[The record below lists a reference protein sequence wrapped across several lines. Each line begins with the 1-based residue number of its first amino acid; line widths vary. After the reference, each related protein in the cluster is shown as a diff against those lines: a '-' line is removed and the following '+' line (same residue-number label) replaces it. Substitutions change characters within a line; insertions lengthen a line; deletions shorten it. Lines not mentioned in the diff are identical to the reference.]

1 MSDPGVTRAESCV
14 IACADTWRDAGE
26 VMVSPFG
33 TIPALGARLAKR
45 TFSPDIVLTD
55 GEAALMVGAPPIATR
70 PDELVRE
77 AAMPYRTVFDVV
89 WSGRRNMMM
98 MASQIDR
105 NGNQNISAIGPH
117 AKPKVQLVGVRGAPG
132 NSVNHPTSYWVP
144 DHTVRTFVEQV
155 DVVSGVGYARAAAA
169 GAGATRFHDV
179 PRVVS
184 NLGVFDFETP
194 DRTMRLR
201 SHHPGVTV
209 DDIVAATGFTL
220 TIPDDVAETRLPT
233 PEELDLIRTVL
244 DPGSQRDPRGA
255 DLTPDIGAA
264 LHPAL
269 HTELCERI
277 GVRYPLVQ
285 TGMGWVAGPRLVA
298 ATTEAGGLGILASAT
313 MSLDELAAAIAEVR
327 RRTNGPFGVNLRTDV
342 ADVHERIEL
351 MIETGARVASFAQAP
366 NPALVTRCKEAG
378 LFVVPTVGARR
389 HAEKVAEW
397 GVDAVIAQ
405 GGEGGGH
412 TGTVPTTLLLPQVV
426 DAVGD
431 RVLVLG
437 AGGFYNGR
445 GLVAALSYGAAGVAM
460 GTRFLLSAES
470 RVPDAVKALYLGTP
484 VTGTVVTTKVDG
496 APQRV
501 VRTDLVDHL
510 ESQSWLRSLPR
521 ALRSAYQFRQETGAT
536 FGSLLRE
543 GRAMKEGNELTWA
556 QVVMAANAPVM
567 TKAALVEGQTDVGVL
582 PTGQVVGV
590 IESLPSV
597 AEIIAAVM
605 IEADAVLRRWSA
617 ST

>member
-1 MSDPGVTRAESCV
+1 MTESDDPGVTRAESCV
-14 IACADTWRDAGE
+14 IACADVWREAGE

-55 GEAALMVGAPPIATR
+55 GEAALMVGAPPIAAR
-70 PDELVRE
+70 PAELVRE

-105 NGNQNISAIGPH
+105 TGNQNISAIGPH

-144 DHTVRTFVEQV
+144 DHTVRSFVEQV

-169 GAGATRFHDV
+169 GPGATRFHDI

-201 SHHPGVTV
+201 SYHPGVTV
-209 DDIVAATGFTL
+209 DDIVAATGFSL
-220 TIPDDVAETRLPT
+220 TVPDDVAETAPAHSRGARAHP
-233 PEELDLIRTVL
+233 RRAR
-244 DPGSQRDPRGA
+244 PGLAARPRGEA
-255 DLTPDIGAA
+255 LTAE

-269 HTELCERI
+269 RTELCQRLGI
-277 GVRYPLVQ
+277 RYPLVQ

-313 MSLDELAAAIAEVR
+313 MNLDELATAIAEVR
-327 RRTNGPFGVNLRTDV
+327 QRTSGPFGVNLRTDV

-378 LFVVPTVGARR
+378 LFVIPTVGARR

-437 AGGFYNGR
+437 AGGFFNGR

-521 ALRSAYQFRQETGAT
+521 ALRSAYRFRQETGAT

-567 TKAALVEGQTDVGVL
+567 TKAALVEGHTDVGVL

-590 IESLPSV
+590 IDSLPPV
-597 AEIIAAVM
+597 ADIITAIM
-605 IEADAVLRRWSA
+605 TEADAVLRRWSA
-617 ST
+617 SA